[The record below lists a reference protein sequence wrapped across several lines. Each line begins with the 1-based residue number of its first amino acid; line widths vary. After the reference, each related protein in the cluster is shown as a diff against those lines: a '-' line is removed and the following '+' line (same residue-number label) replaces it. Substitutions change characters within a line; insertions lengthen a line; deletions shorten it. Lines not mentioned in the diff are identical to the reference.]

1 MSVFEQLIQSNNR
14 ESIWIDY
21 KMKIDFVG
29 NRIDF
34 LRDVIAFANNSFE
47 GHQYIIYGVKEI
59 DGHLELTGLNNSF
72 DKDDSEFQQL
82 IYENIEPII
91 NISFSKHMYE
101 NKLFIL
107 LTIDAD
113 KSQRPFMFKKKYI
126 DIDEGDSYI
135 RVGSSKKRMLRS
147 DFESIYNNK
156 VIPIEASLRDKEL
169 FINDQDP
176 GKLEIIIK
184 NYSHID
190 RLFTD
195 IFLVIEDESGN
206 RLIISRMHAFKTK
219 DEYQKGTFDSDFA
232 LSIPKQA
239 EVRGIGE
246 FSFGSTDAIR
256 VGLNEYG
263 ESEKRY
269 IFKLVFRYDEI
280 KEYQFEFQD
289 CTIFAKGAVLWK
301 IQKHAKEIKSKTK
314 KIR

>member
-14 ESIWIDY
+14 ESNWIDY
-21 KMKIDFVG
+21 KMKIDFVE

-47 GHQYIIYGVKEI
+47 GLQYIIYGIKEV
-59 DGHLELTGLNNSF
+59 DGQLELTGLDNSF
-72 DKDDSEFQQL
+72 DKDDAEFQQL

-91 NISFSKHMYE
+91 NIALSKHIYE

-113 KSQRPFMFKKKYI
+113 KSQRPFMFKKKYK
-126 DIDEGDSYI
+126 DIDAGDSYI
-135 RVGSSKKRMLRS
+135 RVGSSKKRMLLS
-147 DFESIYNNK
+147 DFESIYSKK
-156 VIPIEASLRDKEL
+156 VLPIEVGLRDKEL

-195 IFLVIEDESGN
+195 IFLVIEDENGE
-206 RLIISRMHAFKTK
+206 RLVISKMHAFKTK

-263 ESEKRY
+263 ESETKY
-269 IFKLVFRYDEI
+269 NFKLVFRYDKT
-280 KEYQFEFQD
+280 KEYQFKFED

-301 IQKHAKEIKSKTK
+301 IQKHAKEIKTKGK
-314 KIR
+314 KI